1 MTVTTLI
8 LGRAKWVLAG
18 TWAVTCMGLASAQST
33 LAIPS
38 EVDAH
43 ALQATPDME
52 KTPEALAAYL
62 TSGLS
67 SDRQKARAIFRWITD
82 RIEYDVASYF
92 SGELK
97 PMDAAEILAKR
108 KAVCDGYSML
118 FSQLARLAHLQV
130 KNITGYAKGA
140 PSGRVENAQ
149 TPNHVWNAVLIDD
162 QWYAI
167 DATWGAGYVDSTGF
181 HHVLDDFYFLVP
193 PERLLVSHYAVNDE
207 LGVER
212 AAHLDSAEFRRL
224 PKPPARLMQAGF
236 DGKIALER
244 ARQSGFVR
252 FVETFDLP
260 YGSFEVLDAPVAYHL
275 SHTNQRLLIRSHTF
289 EQVAAVQG
297 SNFSYF
303 TPPQDGNFE
312 LSFQPD
318 PGPLYIMA
326 RKPDSTEFRAL
337 LGYLVGE

>member
-1 MTVTTLI
+1 MRGTISI
-8 LGRAKWVLAG
+8 LGRAKWALTAAWMGACV
-18 TWAVTCMGLASAQST
+18 GLASAQST
-33 LAIPS
+33 LTIPN

-43 ALQATPDME
+43 ALQATPDIE
-52 KTPEALAAYL
+52 RTPEALAAYL
-62 TSGLS
+62 TSGLT

-118 FSQLARLAHLQV
+118 FSQLAKLAHLQV
-130 KNITGYAKGA
+130 KNIAGYAKGA

-149 TPNHVWNAVLIDD
+149 IPNHVWNAVLIDEK
-162 QWYAI
+162 WYAI
-167 DATWGAGYVDSTGF
+167 DATWGAGYVDSAGF

-212 AAHLDSAEFRRL
+212 AANLDSAEFRRL

-236 DGKIALER
+236 DGRTALEH
-244 ARQSGFVR
+244 ARQSGFKR
-252 FVETFDLP
+252 FVDTFDLP
-260 YGSFEVLDAPVAYHL
+260 YGTFEVLDAPVEYYLPHA
-275 SHTNQRLLIRSHTF
+275 NQRLRIHSNTF
-289 EQVAAVQG
+289 QQLAAVQG
-297 SNFSYF
+297 SNFNYF

-312 LSFQPD
+312 LFFQPE

>member
-1 MTVTTLI
+1 MKSTI
-8 LGRAKWVLAG
+8 SIFEGARWVLTACVC
-18 TWAVTCMGLASAQST
+18 ACSSLAIAQSA
-33 LAIPS
+33 LPIPT

-43 ALQATPDME
+43 ALQATPDVE
-52 KTPEALAAYL
+52 KSPEALAAYL

-118 FSQLARLAHLQV
+118 FSQLARLANLQV

-149 TPNHVWNAVLIDD
+149 IPNHVWNAVLVDGR
-162 QWYAI
+162 WYAL
-167 DATWGAGYVDSTGF
+167 DATWGAGYVDTAGF
-181 HHVLDDFYFLVP
+181 HHVQDDFYFLVP

-212 AAHLDSAEFRRL
+212 AANLDSAEFRRL

-236 DGKIALER
+236 DGKTALEH
-244 ARQSGFVR
+244 ARKNGFKR

-260 YGSFEVLDAPVAYHL
+260 YGSFEVLDAPVEYHL
-275 SHTNQRLLIRSHTF
+275 PRTSQRLLIHSDTF
-289 EQVAAVQG
+289 DQLAAVQG

-303 TPPQDGNFE
+303 TPPHDGNFE
-312 LSFQPD
+312 LTFQPES
-318 PGPLYIMA
+318 GPLYIMA
-326 RKPDSTEFRAL
+326 RRPDSPEFRAL